1 MVVWDGKRGMG
12 STGGAGEGTE
22 EMALRDGEVL
32 DLDDGLVSEGKN
44 TIGERAM
51 C

>member
-32 DLDDGLVSEGKN
+32 DLDNGLVSEGKN